1 MTASAEFDGL
11 SRTMPAEKPTAGAVR
26 IAAISKS
33 YQIGSEREQALQ
45 DCTLELASGR
55 LTVLIGP
62 SGCGKSTLINIL
74 AGYEK
79 TDAGAV
85 TIDGKSVTGPAS
97 DRLVVFQET
106 ALFPWMTT
114 YENVVYGPRVQRRRS
129 MKDIDLDARR
139 LLERVGL
146 SEFRDR
152 YPSQLSG
159 GMQRRAELARAM
171 INEPRLML
179 LDEPFRGLDAMTRE
193 LMQEYFLRLYE
204 EKRQTVLF
212 VTSEIDEAIFL
223 ADTLLLMSNKPG
235 RIIKSM
241 EIALPRPRDPHVLT
255 SGAYLHYKEEALDIL
270 HEEALKAFAGG
281 SKAAEDFVEAYDKRE
296 REST

>member
-1 MTASAEFDGL
+1 MAPADHAPQGEVVVDAASKAYVVG
-11 SRTMPAEKPTAGAVR
+11 
-26 IAAISKS
+26 
-33 YQIGSEREQALQ
+33 QQREQVLEQ
-45 DCTLELASGR
+45 CTLRLAAGR

-62 SGCGKSTLINIL
+62 SGCGKSTLINLL
-74 AGYEK
+74 AGYDSVDEG
-79 TDAGAV
+79 TI
-85 TIDGKSVTGPAS
+85 TIDGHPVSGPAS

-114 YENVVYGPRVQRRRS
+114 YQNVVYGPRVQRRRS
-129 MKDIDLDARR
+129 RKDIGTEAMR
-139 LLERVGL
+139 LLDRVGL
-146 SEFRDR
+146 GEFRDK
-152 YPSQLSG
+152 YPLQLSG

-204 EKRQTVLF
+204 DKRQTVLF
-212 VTSEIDEAIFL
+212 VTSEIEEAIFL

-235 RIIKSM
+235 RIIKS
-241 EIALPRPRDPHVLT
+241 IDVALPRPRDARALT
-255 SGAYLHYKEEALDIL
+255 SPEYLRYKEAALDIL

-281 SKAAEDFVEAYDKRE
+281 SKVAADFVEAYEQRDLDR
-296 REST
+296 

>member
-1 MTASAEFDGL
+1 MAL
-11 SRTMPAEKPTAGAVR
+11 AGQAARGEVVVD
-26 IAAISKS
+26 AISKA
-33 YQIGSEREQALQ
+33 YGTGPQREQVLER
-45 DCTLELASGR
+45 CTLQLAPGR

-62 SGCGKSTLINIL
+62 SGCGKSTLINML
-74 AGYEK
+74 AGYERP
-79 TDAGAV
+79 DEGAI
-85 TIDGKSVTGPAS
+85 TIDGQPVAGPAS

-114 YENVVYGPRVQRRRS
+114 YQNVVYGPRVQRQRRR
-129 MKDIDLDARR
+129 KDIDAEAMR
-139 LLERVGL
+139 LLDRVGL
-146 SEFRDR
+146 SDFRDK
-152 YPSQLSG
+152 YPLQLSG

-204 EKRQTVLF
+204 DKRQTVLF
-212 VTSEIDEAIFL
+212 VTSEIEEAIFL

-235 RIIKSM
+235 RIITSI
-241 EIALPRPRDPHVLT
+241 EVALPRPRDPHALT
-255 SGAYLHYKEEALDIL
+255 SPEYLRYKEAALDTL

-281 SKAAEDFVEAYDKRE
+281 SQAAADFVEAYEQRDGGR
-296 REST
+296 

>member
-1 MTASAEFDGL
+1 MATSEQIAKASP
-11 SRTMPAEKPTAGAVR
+11 SPAVGAQPHGEV
-26 IAAISKS
+26 IIESVAKS
-33 YQIGSEREQALQ
+33 YMIGPLREQILE
-45 DCTLELASGR
+45 DCSLRLAAGK

-74 AGYEK
+74 AGYE
-79 TDAGAV
+79 TAESGAV
-85 TIDGKSVTGPAS
+85 TIDGEQIKGPSS

-114 YENVVYGPRVQRRRS
+114 WQNIVYGPQVQRRRTRA
-129 MKDIDLDARR
+129 DIETEALHLLD
-139 LLERVGL
+139 RVGL
-146 SEFRDR
+146 REFRNK

-204 EKRQTVLF
+204 EKQQTVLF

-223 ADTLLLMSNKPG
+223 ADTLVLMSNKPG
-235 RIIKSM
+235 HIIKT
-241 EIALPRPRDPHVLT
+241 IDVDLPRPRNVHVLT
-255 SGAYLHYKEEALDIL
+255 SKEYLRYKEQALEIL

-281 SKAAEDFVEAYDKRE
+281 SKSAADFVEAYE
-296 REST
+296 REHEDGK

>member
-1 MTASAEFDGL
+1 M
-11 SRTMPAEKPTAGAVR
+11 AGGGQDPRGEVAVT
-26 IAAISKS
+26 AISKA
-33 YQIGSEREQALQ
+33 YAIGPVREQVLEH
-45 DCTLELASGR
+45 CTLQLAAGK

-62 SGCGKSTLINIL
+62 SGCGKSTLINML
-74 AGYEK
+74 AGYESPDGG
-79 TDAGAV
+79 TI
-85 TIDGKSVTGPAS
+85 TIDGQPISGPAA

-114 YENVVYGPRVQRRRS
+114 YQNVVYGPRVQRQRAH
-129 MKDIDLDARR
+129 KDIDAEAMR

-146 SEFRDR
+146 KEFRDK

-204 EKRQTVLF
+204 DKQQTVLF
-212 VTSEIDEAIFL
+212 VTSEIEEAIFL

-235 RIIKSM
+235 RIIKS
-241 EIALPRPRDPHVLT
+241 IDVALPRPRDPHVLT
-255 SGAYLHYKEEALDIL
+255 SPEYLRYKEEALEIL

-281 SKAAEDFVEAYDKRE
+281 SQAAADFVEAYEQRGPGQ
-296 REST
+296 

>member
-1 MTASAEFDGL
+1 MMAASGQ
-11 SRTMPAEKPTAGAVR
+11 AVR
-26 IAAISKS
+26 AETGRGEVMVQGLSKS
-33 YQIGSEREQALQ
+33 YAIGAASEQVLERCSL
-45 DCTLELASGR
+45 TLEAGK

-74 AGYEK
+74 AGYE
-79 TDAGAV
+79 TADEGTLV
-85 TIDGKSVTGPAS
+85 IDGQPISGPSS

-114 YENVVYGPRVQRRRS
+114 YQNVVYGPQVQRRRDS
-129 MKDIDLDARR
+129 KDIETEAMR
-139 LLERVGL
+139 LLNKVGL
-146 SEFRDR
+146 REFRDK

-171 INEPRLML
+171 INDPRLML

-204 EKRQTVLF
+204 DKRQTVLF

-235 RIIKSM
+235 QIIKSM
-241 EIALPRPRDPHVLT
+241 NVVLPRPREPHVLT
-255 SGAYLHYKEEALDIL
+255 SRAYLHYKEEALDIL

-281 SKAAEDFVEAYDKRE
+281 SKSAADFVEAYEQREHDKLP
-296 REST
+296 

>member
-1 MTASAEFDGL
+1 MATTVQSESARQQPAAASRRATGEVVIDGL
-11 SRTMPAEKPTAGAVR
+11 S
-26 IAAISKS
+26 KS
-33 YQIGSEREQALQ
+33 YRIGRQHEQILEHCSL
-45 DCTLELASGR
+45 TLAPER

-74 AGYEK
+74 AGYE
-79 TDAGAV
+79 TADAGRI
-85 TIDGKSVTGPAS
+85 TIDGQPIAGPSS

-114 YENVVYGPRVQRRRS
+114 WQNIVYGPRVQRSRD
-129 MKDIDLDARR
+129 KADIEEEALR
-139 LLERVGL
+139 LLDRVGL
-146 SEFRDR
+146 REFRDK

-223 ADTLLLMSNKPG
+223 ADKLVLMSNKPG
-235 RIIKSM
+235 HIIKSFD
-241 EIALPRPRDPHVLT
+241 IDLPRPRDPHVLT
-255 SGAYLHYKEEALDIL
+255 SQEYLRYKEEALEIL
-270 HEEALKAFAGG
+270 HDEALKAFAGG
-281 SKAAEDFVEAYDKRE
+281 SKAAADFVEAYDRRE
-296 REST
+296 HD

>member
-1 MTASAEFDGL
+1 MAL
-11 SRTMPAEKPTAGAVR
+11 AGPVARGEVVVDAV
-26 IAAISKS
+26 SKA
-33 YQIGSEREQALQ
+33 YGIGPQREQVLER
-45 DCTLELASGR
+45 CTLQIEAGK

-62 SGCGKSTLINIL
+62 SGCGKSTLINLL
-74 AGYEK
+74 AGYERADQG
-79 TDAGAV
+79 TI
-85 TIDGKSVTGPAS
+85 TIDGQPIAGPAA

-114 YENVVYGPRVQRRRS
+114 YQNVVYGPRVQRRRS
-129 MKDIDLDARR
+129 RRDIDAEAMR
-139 LLERVGL
+139 LLDRVGL
-146 SEFRDR
+146 SDFRDK
-152 YPSQLSG
+152 YPLQLSG

-204 EKRQTVLF
+204 DKRQTVLF
-212 VTSEIDEAIFL
+212 VTSEIEEAIFL

-235 RIIKSM
+235 RIIKS
-241 EIALPRPRDPHVLT
+241 IDVTLPRPRDPHALT
-255 SGAYLHYKEEALDIL
+255 SPEYLRLKEAALDIL

-281 SKAAEDFVEAYDKRE
+281 SQAAADFVEAYEQRDLGR
-296 REST
+296 